1 MSQVDDTGTELS
13 VDPSGNIG
21 PAGPGGPATHPAAS
35 SGLDP
40 SGAANLPPRRA
51 AWRRTVG
58 TSAFYMGAV
67 LLVLV
72 VAFSIMRPDSFSTAA
87 NLRNVTLDVA
97 MLQIMAVGMTF
108 VIISGGFDISISSI
122 LVFSGVVA
130 AKFMESRADNWGTVI
145 VGTIICLACGT
156 AWGIFNGLCIAKL
169 KVPPLITTLGT
180 LGAALG
186 AAQLITDG
194 SDVRSVPSTMFVIN
208 RYRPFGLSWLVW
220 LAIAVTVIFGLI
232 LALTRYGRHTYL
244 IGSNIES
251 ARRAGIKTDRHVT
264 SLYALNGFLAGLAG
278 MVSLTRFSTT
288 TISGHSQD
296 ALGVITGVVL
306 GGTSVFGGVGTM
318 IGTSIGILIPS
329 VLTNGFVVLNF
340 QPYGQQI
347 VIGGVLIAAVY
358 IDQLRRRRRDRA

>member
-1 MSQVDDTGTELS
+1 MSQVDDTGTELAA
-13 VDPSGNIG
+13 DPSGG
-21 PAGPGGPATHPAAS
+21 DEHVRTSAETAS
-35 SGLDP
+35 SSGFDP
-40 SGAANLPPRRA
+40 SATATLPPRRP
-51 AWRRTVG
+51 AWRRAMA
-58 TSAFYMGAV
+58 TSAFYMGGV
-67 LLVLV
+67 LLVMV
-72 VAFSIMRPDSFSTAA
+72 IAFSIMKPDSFATAA
-87 NLRNVTLDVA
+87 NLRNITLDVA

-108 VIISGGFDISISSI
+108 VIIAGGFDISISSI

-130 AKFMESRADNWGTVI
+130 AKFMETRADNWGTVI
-145 VGTIICLACGT
+145 AGAIICLACGT
-156 AWGIFNGLCIAKL
+156 AWGLFNGVCIAKL

-194 SDVRSVPSTMFVIN
+194 SDVRTVPRTMFVIT

-220 LAIAVTVIFGLI
+220 LAVAVTIIFGLI
-232 LALTRYGRHTYL
+232 LAFTRYGRHTYL

-251 ARRAGIKTDRHVT
+251 ARRAGIKTDRHVI

-296 ALGVITGVVL
+296 ALQVITGVVL
-306 GGTSVFGGVGTM
+306 GGTSVFGGIGSM
-318 IGTSIGILIPS
+318 LGTSIGVLIPA